1 MKNENLKNELLKD
14 IEYLKTK
21 GEKLEYRNDFEK
33 LFATSE
39 FTFKTN
45 IALKDIISIID
56 IDNTLVYLIPKDI
69 EEKYLNGYKTYLTN
83 LKQGLKK

>member
-1 MKNENLKNELLKD
+1 MKDENLKNELLKD

-39 FTFKTN
+39 FAFKTKM
-45 IALKDIISIID
+45 ALKDIISIID
-56 IDNTLVYLIPKDI
+56 IDNTLINLIPKDI
-69 EEKYLNGYKTYLTN
+69 ENKYLSEYKTYLTKIKGGD
-83 LKQGLKK
+83 L